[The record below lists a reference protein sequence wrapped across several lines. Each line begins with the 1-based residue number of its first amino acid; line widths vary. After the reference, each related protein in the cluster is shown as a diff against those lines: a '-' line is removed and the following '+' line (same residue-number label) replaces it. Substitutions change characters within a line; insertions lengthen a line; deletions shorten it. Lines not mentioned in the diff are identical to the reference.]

1 MSYTQLN
8 YPATFASEGN
18 PNAGDGFPGEYDP
31 YVHGIN
37 DTMWV
42 NDETGYFSVDVSSLP
57 SPLASSAFCLSRW
70 IYAYCLFCTLA
81 YG

>member
-18 PNAGDGFPGEYDP
+18 PNAGGGFPGEYDP

-42 NDETGYFSVDVSSLP
+42 NDETGYFSVDVSFPPLP
-57 SPLASSAFCLSRW
+57 SPALPFFILCLRE
-70 IYAYCLFCTLA
+70 
-81 YG
+81 